1 MGSYWAPLVAIADS
15 RVKALVTAM
24 SCYYDKDHIFN
35 ETSPNFRLRFMWMA
49 GIDTD
54 EEFDKMAAEM
64 TLEGSEHLV
73 KCPSLVL
80 HGELDHL
87 TSTIETY
94 RYFDK
99 LGSKI
104 KELRIYENQF
114 HGIARFNDDI
124 YMTSADWLRDILDD
138 RVPKKKKRIVLVDAA
153 RMEHDVDE
161 KSLAGGFSYIRKDS
175 E

>member
-1 MGSYWAPLVAIADS
+1 MTMCGRAAMRRQASSASRRFSAIAS
-15 RVKALVTAM
+15 RKA
-24 SCYYDKDHIFN
+24 
-35 ETSPNFRLRFMWMA
+35 
-49 GIDTD
+49 
-54 EEFDKMAAEM
+54 AA
-64 TLEGSEHLV
+64 
-73 KCPSLVL
+73 P
-80 HGELDHL
+80 
-87 TSTIETY
+87 
-94 RYFDK
+94 
-99 LGSKI
+99 KI